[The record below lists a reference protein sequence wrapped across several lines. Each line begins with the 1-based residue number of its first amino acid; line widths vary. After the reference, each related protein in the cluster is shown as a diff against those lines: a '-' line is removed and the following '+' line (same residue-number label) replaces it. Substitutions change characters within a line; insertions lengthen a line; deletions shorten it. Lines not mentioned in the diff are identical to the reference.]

1 MNHLTVDDIIDF
13 VSLNEMNKEAVELSA
28 TINGHIRKCAKCL
41 ELVRAFQMIY
51 DEFSRL
57 NTSGDFKK
65 FVSETISTETDKN
78 ENVIK
83 IKNSFKEFD
92 GYR

>member
-1 MNHLTVDDIIDF
+1 MNHLTVDDIINF
-13 VSLNEMNKEAVELSA
+13 VSLSEMNEEAVELSA
-28 TINGHIRKCAKCL
+28 AVNGHIRKCAKRL

-57 NTSGDFKK
+57 NTNGDFRK
-65 FVSETISTETDKN
+65 FVSETISEETDKN
-78 ENVIK
+78 ENIIK
-83 IKNSFKEFD
+83 IQNSFKEFD